1 MSTAGSVP
9 RRRSVPPVERGST
22 GRASQMEGLVTHLL
36 RKNLLL
42 GAVLL
47 TGCATQMP
55 QTADE
60 FRKAVPGAFMAKT
73 ETVEVARPFRDVA
86 ASFQKRAPECL
97 NVTVETISQTTTSY
111 QVIVTAYK
119 PTVMVNGARAELHV
133 QQEHKSGVLKV
144 YTEPAGGHYLF
155 VADAYPLE
163 SNRTRLQLFGP
174 SRGYDVLIRAVK
186 GWASGEN
193 LGCPDM
199 TKIG

>member
-1 MSTAGSVP
+1 MTSMSASV
-9 RRRSVPPVERGST
+9 
-22 GRASQMEGLVTHLL
+22 ANQMEVLMTDLS
-36 RKNLLL
+36 RNSLLL

-47 TGCATQMP
+47 AGCVSQLP
-55 QTADE
+55 QNAEE

-86 ASFQKRAPECL
+86 ANFQKRAPECL
-97 NVTVETISQTTTSY
+97 DVTVETTSQTTTSY

-119 PTVMVNGARAELHV
+119 PTVVVTKQRAELHV
-133 QQEHKSGVLKV
+133 QQDHKSGVLKV
-144 YTEPAGGHYLF
+144 HAEPPGGHYLL
-155 VADAYPLE
+155 VADAYPLQN
-163 SNRTRLQLFGP
+163 NRTRLQLYGP
-174 SRGYDVLIRAVK
+174 SRGFDVLIRAVK

>member
-1 MSTAGSVP
+1 MPMAG
-9 RRRSVPPVERGST
+9 PVRANAVSERGAA
-22 GRASQMEGLVTHLL
+22 RQANQMEVQMTDFS
-36 RKNLLL
+36 RESLLL
-42 GAVLL
+42 AVALL

-73 ETVEVARPFRDVA
+73 ETVEVSRPLREVA
-86 ASFQKRAPECL
+86 ATFEKRAPECL
-97 NVTVETISQTTTSY
+97 DVTVEATSQTTTSY

-119 PTVMVNGARAELHV
+119 PTVVVSQERAELHV
-133 QQEHKSGVLKV
+133 QQEHQTGVMKV
-144 YTEPAGGHYLF
+144 YAEPPGGHYLL
-155 VADAYPLE
+155 VADAYALE
-163 SNRTRLQLFGP
+163 NNRTRLQFYGP
-174 SRGYDVLIRAVK
+174 SRGYDVLFRAVK

>member
-1 MSTAGSVP
+1 
-9 RRRSVPPVERGST
+9 
-22 GRASQMEGLVTHLL
+22 MEVLMTDVV
-36 RKNLLL
+36 RNSLLL

-47 TGCATQMP
+47 AGCATQLP

-97 NVTVETISQTTTSY
+97 DVTVEATSRTTTSY

-119 PTVMVNGARAELHV
+119 PTVVVTGQRAELHV
-133 QQEHKSGVLKV
+133 QQDHKSGVMKV